1 MRQDG
6 TALHVVL
13 TTIPPLGL
21 AASDPREVQRRQLN
35 ADMLVNYR
43 NFDADHIVDFDA
55 AVRDSGDVGKVAAQY
70 LTNGVPNN
78 AYHGRLAEYLAEAV
92 NDFPPRAEL

>member
-1 MRQDG
+1 M
-6 TALHVVL
+6 L

-21 AASDPREVQRRQLN
+21 DASDPREAQRRQLN
-35 ADMLVNYR
+35 ADLLVKYR
-43 NFDADHIVDFDA
+43 DYNADHVVDFDA
-55 AVRDSGDVGKVAAQY
+55 AVRDSGDVGKVAPQY
-70 LTNGVPNN
+70 LTNGVAND